1 MTWKVKVGVDCH
13 GNVLIGH
20 EAVNQS
26 LAAGELEIL
35 DYKYPSQ
42 FGYMISAHD
51 NLLNWY
57 LTTRTDAKKMRLT
70 PYMDASGYYF
80 HGLL

>member
-20 EAVNQS
+20 KAVNES
-26 LAAGELEIL
+26 LRLGELEIL
-35 DYKYPSQ
+35 DYKYPTQ

-57 LTTRTDAKKMRLT
+57 LSTRTGAKKRGLT
-70 PYMDASGYYF
+70 PYKDVEGFYF
-80 HGLL
+80 NGLL